1 MMNEKFIGE
10 NIKAL
15 RDKMGFSQTSIARFL
30 NVEQRL
36 ISKVEKGERTLSAD
50 MLEKLACLFGISVND
65 MESNVIEASELS
77 VAFRANDLTNED
89 METIS
94 VINRIALNSEVMGK
108 LLKEANEWLITQ
120 IWWQKQNV

>member
-30 NVEQRL
+30 NVDQSL

-50 MLEKLACLFGISVND
+50 ML
-65 MESNVIEASELS
+65 
-77 VAFRANDLTNED
+77 
-89 METIS
+89 
-94 VINRIALNSEVMGK
+94 
-108 LLKEANEWLITQ
+108 
-120 IWWQKQNV
+120 